1 MRCVIIGGRLPEI
14 YFRTLTG
21 TFATDTSYTFSSQ
34 PIGAAHASRL
44 VIVAVAYINSSASSA
59 TCTIAGGAATEV
71 SGAGIRSSSGGST
84 EVQVKMFART
94 VTSGTTASIVVS
106 TGSASGCWI
115 GVWSAYYLRSAT
127 AVDAAAYYASGTTN
141 ILDLNVSSRGVACG
155 FGLMPNAVA
164 WTGMTEEH
172 DAITAGVW
180 MTGATYTAGAS
191 GSSPRTVRIN
201 TSPGAGATANAASFR

>member
-1 MRCVIIGGRLPEI
+1 MRCVIVGGRLPEI
-14 YFRTLTG
+14 AFQTITGSLTS
-21 TFATDTSYTFSSQ
+21 DTSYTFSSQ
-34 PIGAAHASRL
+34 PIGTAHNSRL

-180 MTGATYTAGAS
+180 MTGATYTAGAAE
-191 GSSPRTVRIN
+191 SPRTVRIN
-201 TSPGAGATANAASFR
+201 TSPGAGATACAASFR

>member
-1 MRCVIIGGRLPEI
+1 MRCVIVGGRLPEI
-14 YFRTLTG
+14 AFQTITGSLT
-21 TFATDTSYTFSSQ
+21 ADTSYTFSSQ

-59 TCTIAGGAATEV
+59 TCTIAGGSATEV

-94 VTSGTTASIVVS
+94 VASGTTASIVVN
-106 TGSASGCWI
+106 TGTADGCWI

-127 AVDAAAYYASGTTN
+127 AVDAESYYASGTTN
-141 ILDLNVSSRGVACG
+141 ILDLDVSARGVACG

-180 MTGATYTAGAS
+180 VSGATYTAGAAE
-191 GSSPRTVRIN
+191 SPRTVRIN
-201 TSPGAGATANAASFR
+201 TSPGAGATACAASFR

>member
-1 MRCVIIGGRLPEI
+1 MIVMMSSGRLPEI
-14 YFRTLTG
+14 AFQTITGSLTS
-21 TFATDTSYTFSSQ
+21 ASSYTFSSQ
-34 PIGAAHASRL
+34 PIGAAHNSRL

-59 TCTIAGGAATEV
+59 TCTIAGSSATEV

-106 TGSASGCWI
+106 TGSADGCWI

-127 AVDAAAYYASGTTN
+127 RVDSAAYYASGTTN

-155 FGLMPNAVA
+155 FGLMPNAVS

-180 MTGATYTAGAS
+180 MTGATYTAGAAE
-191 GSSPRTVRIN
+191 SPRTVRIN

>member
-1 MRCVIIGGRLPEI
+1 MKCVIVGGRLPEI
-14 YFRTLTG
+14 AFQTITGSLTS
-21 TFATDTSYTFSSQ
+21 DTSYTFSSQ
-34 PIGAAHASRL
+34 PIGAAHDSRL

-59 TCTIAGGAATEV
+59 TCTIAGSSATEV

-106 TGSASGCWI
+106 TGSADGCWI

-141 ILDLNVSSRGVACG
+141 ILDLDVSARGVACG

-172 DAITAGVW
+172 DAITAGLW
-180 MTGATYTAGAS
+180 MTGATYTAGAAET
-191 GSSPRTVRIN
+191 PRTVRIN
-201 TSPGAGATANAASFR
+201 TSPGSGSTACSASFR

>member
-1 MRCVIIGGRLPEI
+1 MRCVIVGGRLPEI
-14 YFRTLTG
+14 AFQTITGSLT
-21 TFATDTSYTFSSQ
+21 ADTSYTFASQ

-59 TCTIAGGAATEV
+59 TCTIAGGSATEV

-94 VTSGTTASIVVS
+94 VASGTTASIVVN
-106 TGSASGCWI
+106 TGTADGCWI

-127 AVDAAAYYASGTTN
+127 AVDAESYYASGTTN
-141 ILDLNVSSRGVACG
+141 ILDLDVSARGVACG

-180 MTGATYTAGAS
+180 VSGATYTAGAAE
-191 GSSPRTVRIN
+191 SPRTVRIN
-201 TSPGAGATANAASFR
+201 TSPGAGATACAASFR

>member
-14 YFRTLTG
+14 AFQTITGSLTS
-21 TFATDTSYTFSSQ
+21 DTSYTFSSQ
-34 PIGAAHASRL
+34 PIGTAHNSRL

-59 TCTIAGGAATEV
+59 TCTIAGSSATEV

-106 TGSASGCWI
+106 TGSADGCWI

-127 AVDAAAYYASGTTN
+127 AVDAEAYYASGSTN
-141 ILDLNVSSRGVACG
+141 ILDLDVSSRGVACG

-180 MTGATYTAGAS
+180 MTGATYTAGAAE
-191 GSSPRTVRIN
+191 SPRTVRIN
-201 TSPGAGATANAASFR
+201 TSPGAGATACAASFR

>member
-1 MRCVIIGGRLPEI
+1 
-14 YFRTLTG
+14 
-21 TFATDTSYTFSSQ
+21 
-34 PIGAAHASRL
+34 
-44 VIVAVAYINSSASSA
+44 
-59 TCTIAGGAATEV
+59 
-71 SGAGIRSSSGGST
+71 
-84 EVQVKMFART
+84 MFART
-94 VTSGTTASIVVS
+94 VTSGTTASIVVN

-115 GVWSAYYLRSAT
+115 GVWSAYYLRSNT

-141 ILDLNVSSRGVACG
+141 ILDLNVSARGVACG
-155 FGLMPNAVA
+155 FGIMPNAVA

>member
-1 MRCVIIGGRLPEI
+1 MKCVIVGGRLPEI
-14 YFRTLTG
+14 AFQTLTG
-21 TFATDTSYTFSSQ
+21 SFTTDTSYTFSSQ

-84 EVQVKMFART
+84 EVQVKLFTRVVA
-94 VTSGTTASIVVS
+94 SGTTASIVVN

-127 AVDAAAYYASGTTN
+127 SVDAESYYTSGTTN
-141 ILDLNVSSRGVACG
+141 ILDLDVSARGVACG

-180 MTGATYTAGAS
+180 MTGATYTAGAAE
-191 GSSPRTVRIN
+191 SPRTVRIN
-201 TSPGAGATANAASFR
+201 TSPGAGSTACAASFR